1 MPVWILVKKCHVNES
16 ANVHHLCQCSP
27 IHIHLSFKESYSHS
41 RWLLGIVSWDM
52 DIRYYL
58 HLRIEINIS
67 CQKKHNLKDFSK
79 FLGFAIICQLTTLLY
94 PSREPTML
102 YICFGK
108 FPKKFLN
115 QKVKSNTSFNIVAIL
130 AVTMHVALS
139 IRNLVYKIQ
148 EKKDLSQQQNENF
161 SFKTY
166 FKDKLNSE
174 SLFRWKF
181 SLWSMLG
188 PSRYTNN
195 FQEI

>member
-1 MPVWILVKKCHVNES
+1 
-16 ANVHHLCQCSP
+16 
-27 IHIHLSFKESYSHS
+27 
-41 RWLLGIVSWDM
+41 
-52 DIRYYL
+52 
-58 HLRIEINIS
+58 
-67 CQKKHNLKDFSK
+67 
-79 FLGFAIICQLTTLLY
+79 
-94 PSREPTML
+94 ML

-139 IRNLVYKIQ
+139 IRYLVYKIQ

-174 SLFRWKF
+174 SLFR
-181 SLWSMLG
+181 
-188 PSRYTNN
+188 
-195 FQEI
+195 